1 MNRQLTR
8 GISALMLTWSL
19 GCGADRAVDDTVASE
34 QEELATESE
43 LAVDETEAL
52 ADVADED
59 ATFADLTL
67 GATDKEARYEDRGRP
82 GPAPRR
88 VRVHLGRWLRS
99 LTRAG
104 AFLCGAS
111 ATVERETADAGC
123 TLIGRGGQYLS
134 KVAVKFD
141 GCELPLGIRID
152 GGISV
157 TTTKALSAGATCD
170 AAGLSVDITHAA
182 TVRDLKVSVRALGS
196 AEVGGTATVKAVRG
210 PGAAQPKREW
220 TLDHTRKLS
229 ETDGTVRLDQHLTGA
244 GTTVLDASGSEPALV
259 RNGTFTA
266 ELNLRGVTVT
276 TRHTD
281 VRRVKSC
288 CHPIGGSIEISATKG
303 ADTKARTIAFGP
315 ACGQATVDGA
325 AHDLATC
332 M

>member
-1 MNRQLTR
+1 MKRQLTS
-8 GISALMLTWSL
+8 GISALLLTCSL
-19 GCGADRAVDDTVASE
+19 GCGADRTVDDPVGSE

-67 GATDKEARYEDRGRP
+67 GATDKEARFDDRRP

-88 VRVHLGRWLRS
+88 VRVHLGRWLRG

-104 AFLCGAS
+104 AFVCGAS
-111 ATVERETADAGC
+111 ATVTRETADAGC
-123 TLIGRGGQYLS
+123 ALIGRNGQYLS
-134 KVAVKFD
+134 KVAVTFD

-152 GGISV
+152 GGITV

-170 AAGLSVDITHAA
+170 AAGLSVDVTHAA
-182 TVRDLKVSVRALGS
+182 TVRDLEVGVRALGS
-196 AEVGGTATVKAVRG
+196 AAVAGTATVKSVRG
-210 PGAAQPKREW
+210 PGAAEPKREW
-220 TLDHTRKLS
+220 TLDHTRKLT
-229 ETDGTVRLDQHLTGA
+229 EADGTVRLDQHLTGA
-244 GTTVLDASGSEPALV
+244 GTTTLDRSGSEPALV
-259 RNGTFTA
+259 RSGTFTA
-266 ELNLRGVTVT
+266 ELNLRGMTVT
-276 TRHTD
+276 TKHTD

-288 CHPIGGSIEISATKG
+288 CHPIGGSIELSATKG
-303 ADTKARTIAFGP
+303 AETKVKKVEFGP

-325 AHDLATC
+325 VHDLPTC